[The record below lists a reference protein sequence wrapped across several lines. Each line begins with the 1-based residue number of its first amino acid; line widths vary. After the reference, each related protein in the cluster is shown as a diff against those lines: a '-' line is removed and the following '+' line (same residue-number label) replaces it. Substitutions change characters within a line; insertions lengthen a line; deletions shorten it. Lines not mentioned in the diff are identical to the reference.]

1 MLINY
6 SDLGNA
12 KLVVPIIDIRSY
24 TIHKHIAFFIDM
36 PFLVPQNSFRMKIIE
51 LHMVESCVR
60 GFHVYQDI
68 LTPTTG
74 EPLSCKM
81 EDSNA
86 FYPYAVAIR
95 KIVNVIG

>member
-1 MLINY
+1 
-6 SDLGNA
+6 
-12 KLVVPIIDIRSY
+12 
-24 TIHKHIAFFIDM
+24 
-36 PFLVPQNSFRMKIIE
+36 MKIIE

-74 EPLSCKM
+74 EPLSCQM